1 MFSNVVIVGRIANGL
16 ELKQAG
22 NGKVADV
29 SIAVQSKQKNVDGT
43 YKTNFYKCELWNKR
57 AEQTVDYFKVGDMVS
72 IVGSLDIDTYEK
84 DGIKREVYKI
94 IPDSFSLVTPA
105 KEKNISKEQEQSQED
120 MDMDICD

>member
-29 SIAVQSKQKNVDGT
+29 SIAVQNKQKNADGT

-120 MDMDICD
+120 MEMDICD

>member
-29 SIAVQSKQKNVDGT
+29 SIAVQSKQKNADGT

-120 MDMDICD
+120 MEMDICD

>member
-29 SIAVQSKQKNVDGT
+29 SIAVQNKQKNADGT

-105 KEKNISKEQEQSQED
+105 KEKNIAKEQEQSQED
-120 MDMDICD
+120 MEMDICD